1 MPVQYDDKIVRIEQ
15 HSEVEGAEV
24 PNTPDG
30 KVTVKGWTNE
40 ITREFQTQGYV
51 VLRNFIPKEVID
63 MTMDSDQNFDQVMDF
78 FIDNLHGSLAWIND

>member
-15 HSEVEGAEV
+15 HSLAEGAEV

-40 ITREFQTQGYV
+40 ITREFQTKGYV
-51 VLRNFIPKEVID
+51 VLRNFL
-63 MTMDSDQNFDQVMDF
+63 F
-78 FIDNLHGSLAWIND
+78 W